1 MNFSMTEEQVMLK
14 DSVGKFLQ
22 DTYSAEHREKL
33 LKDPQGYSSANWKTF
48 ADLGWLTVPF
58 SEEVGGFGGNISDV
72 TVIMEE
78 FGGALVIEPYW
89 SGVVLAG
96 QLLARSNNNG
106 LKENVLPKLM
116 AGEQQLT
123 FAWQEAQSIL
133 PLNHVVATAVKEGDS
148 YLLNGEKS
156 VVLNARADA
165 ILIAARSSGDVDSEQ
180 GISLFLVDANDP
192 ALQRDVYR
200 LMDGQLAMNIRFDNL
215 RVSAD
220 KMLCDEGEA
229 FPLISDVVSEA
240 LVALC
245 AEAVGAMDHL
255 YKATAE
261 YCRTR
266 EQFGVAI
273 GKFQAL
279 QHRMVDMFMATEQC
293 RSLLIRAQCSVLDG
307 SDESQKDVAALK
319 AMVGKYGR
327 QVAEEAVQL
336 HGGMGMT
343 NEMPIG
349 IYLKRLMM
357 IDSYLGNKDYH
368 RRKFCKLS
376 YCD

>member
-22 DTYSAEHREKL
+22 DNYGAEHREKL
-33 LKDPQGYSSANWKTF
+33 LNDPQGYSSANWKIF
-48 ADLGWLTVPF
+48 AELGWLTVPF
-58 SEEVGGFGGNISDV
+58 SEEDGGFGGNISDV
-72 TVIMEE
+72 SVIMEE

-96 QLLARSNNNG
+96 QLLARSSNKA
-106 LKENVLPKLM
+106 LKDSVLPKLM

-123 FAWQEAQSIL
+123 FAWQETQSVL
-133 PLNHVVATAVKEGDS
+133 QLNHVMATASKDGDS
-148 YLLNGEKS
+148 YLLNGEKA
-156 VVLNARADA
+156 VVLNARADT
-165 ILIAARSSGDVDSEQ
+165 ILIAARSSGAIDSEQ
-180 GISLFLVDANDP
+180 GISLFMVDANDA

-200 LMDGQLAMNIRFDNL
+200 LMDGQLAMNLRFDNL

-220 KMLCDEGEA
+220 NMLCAEGGA
-229 FPLISDVVSEA
+229 FSLISEVVSEA

-261 YCRTR
+261 YCRGR

-368 RRKFCKLS
+368 RRQFCKLS
-376 YCD
+376 YCA